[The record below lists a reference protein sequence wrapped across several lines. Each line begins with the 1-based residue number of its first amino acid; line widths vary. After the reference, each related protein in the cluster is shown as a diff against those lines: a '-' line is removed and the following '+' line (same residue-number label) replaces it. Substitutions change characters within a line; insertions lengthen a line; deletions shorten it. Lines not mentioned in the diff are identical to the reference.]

1 MQTAFLQGEGRSAQ
15 LLGYLVRAV
24 QIEIPWFIEFEE
36 TYKDGGVAALGVLMD
51 EDGWMTSRR
60 NSTVASIRSPQ
71 HS

>member
-1 MQTAFLQGEGRSAQ
+1 
-15 LLGYLVRAV
+15 V

-36 TYKDGGVAALGVLMD
+36 TYKDGGVAALGVSKD